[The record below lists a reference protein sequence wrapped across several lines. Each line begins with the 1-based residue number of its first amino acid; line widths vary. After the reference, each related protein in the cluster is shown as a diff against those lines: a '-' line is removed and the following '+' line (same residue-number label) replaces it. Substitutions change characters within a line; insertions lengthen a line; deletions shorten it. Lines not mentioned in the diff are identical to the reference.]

1 MDKIINK
8 INMLIDKCDLLTH
21 NILAEEPCSELLN
34 SFCAETAGFL
44 QDIYCL
50 YSLPEYSSHADDI
63 PAWTSLIA
71 NLIGACQGDD
81 ILKLLDIIS
90 YEIKYNLLEVKGY
103 VEGNTL

>member
-8 INMLIDKCDLLTH
+8 INILIDKCDLLTR

-44 QDIYCL
+44 QDIYSL
-50 YSLPEYSSHADDI
+50 YSLPEYASHADDL

-90 YEIKYNLLEVKGY
+90 YEIKYNLLEVKSY
-103 VEGNTL
+103 VEENTL

>member
-44 QDIYCL
+44 QDIYKL
-50 YSLPEYSSHADDI
+50 YSLPEYSAHADDL
-63 PAWTSLIA
+63 PAWTDLAARLIA
-71 NLIGACQGDD
+71 ACQGDD

-90 YEIKYNLLEVKGY
+90 YEIKYNLLEVKSY